1 MANILLVACDTGLYG
16 AERVLLAVADK
27 LSRSAKVLIAAPAE
41 GPLVEALSANP
52 LVEVVIVPL
61 PVIAKKPSA
70 ILNYVLRTPPALL
83 RLLMI
88 IRAHSI
94 DVVYANTLRNFISP
108 LAARLARVCCIWHM
122 HEKNWSGPA
131 GRAAARV
138 ASLCADSV
146 IFNSLFVRDSFTR
159 FFPRLAAKSRLIY
172 NGVDVENL
180 NRLAQADD
188 GAGRRLG
195 AGGGSGWPLVGF
207 FGRLVEQKRPLE
219 FVEMAG
225 RVARS
230 VPDCRFVMVG
240 GGRLK
245 TRILKR
251 AASLGID
258 GKLDVL
264 DFATNP
270 YPLMKACAVVV
281 VPSVDEGYS
290 LVTAEAMALER
301 PTVCARSGALPELV
315 DESSTGFL
323 YPSGDT
329 SALAERVIHL
339 LRNPDLGR
347 TLGEAGGSR
356 IRALF
361 SLERQLR
368 EIAKNVKNILCE
380 VSSGKPSRVSP

>member
-1 MANILLVACDTGLYG
+1 
-16 AERVLLAVADK
+16 
-27 LSRSAKVLIAAPAE
+27 
-41 GPLVEALSANP
+41 
-52 LVEVVIVPL
+52 
-61 PVIAKKPSA
+61 
-70 ILNYVLRTPPALL
+70 
-83 RLLMI
+83 
-88 IRAHSI
+88 
-94 DVVYANTLRNFISP
+94 
-108 LAARLARVCCIWHM
+108 
-122 HEKNWSGPA
+122 
-131 GRAAARV
+131 
-138 ASLCADSV
+138 
-146 IFNSLFVRDSFTR
+146 
-159 FFPRLAAKSRLIY
+159 
-172 NGVDVENL
+172 
-180 NRLAQADD
+180 
-188 GAGRRLG
+188 
-195 AGGGSGWPLVGF
+195 
-207 FGRLVEQKRPLE
+207 
-219 FVEMAG
+219 MAG

-368 EIAKNVKNILCE
+368 EIAKNVKNILYE